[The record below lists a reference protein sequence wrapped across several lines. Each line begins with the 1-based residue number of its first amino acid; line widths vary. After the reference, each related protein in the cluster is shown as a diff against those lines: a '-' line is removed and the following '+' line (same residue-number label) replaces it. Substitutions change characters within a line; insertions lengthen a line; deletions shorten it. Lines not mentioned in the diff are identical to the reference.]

1 MLIPLPGLKSD
12 TRCGTLFYTDYGYKW
27 PVDEIRQSLGYK
39 PGERDDSEVIA
50 EFPEKGVLKLDGKMR
65 RIKLMVTNVNHCSR
79 SARVN
84 VSVWPVD
91 QEGKPFDQPL
101 ASSLEV
107 ERDFQLDFFNFPM
120 VDNTRLSH
128 NQRFCLVM
136 EDFSVDDFASSVEM
150 TAIIFP
156 AEYASVK
163 DRPGMKE
170 ALELL
175 DTALESRSDSDAN

>member
-1 MLIPLPGLKSD
+1 LQDTSGLS
-12 TRCGTLFYTDYGYKW
+12 
-27 PVDEIRQSLGYK
+27 
-39 PGERDDSEVIA
+39 
-50 EFPEKGVLKLDGKMR
+50 EKGVLKLNGKMR
-65 RIKLMVTNVNHCSR
+65 RIKLMVTNVNHCSK

-91 QEGKPFDQPL
+91 QDGKPFDQPL
-101 ASSLEV
+101 TSSLEV

-120 VDNTRLSH
+120 VDNARLSH
-128 NQRFCLVM
+128 NQRFSLVM
-136 EDFSVDDFASSVEM
+136 EDFSIDDFASSIEM
-150 TAIIFP
+150 SAIIFP

-175 DTALESRSDSDAN
+175 ETALKSRSGGDAN